1 MSTHNVNSNTEIA
14 VLMDDYVNKFH
25 PGEQLF
31 KLQLTGAMQANNRAV
46 YRNTPSIPNLMNKE
60 TENIQFGEVQRT
72 AVVKLAL
79 PREVTRDYPKKYI
92 PVGTRFIVT
101 FISGDI
107 TKPQIVGIEL

>member
-14 VLMDDYVNKFH
+14 ILMDDYVNKFH

-46 YRNTPSIPNLMNKE
+46 YRNTPSIPNL
-60 TENIQFGEVQRT
+60 T